1 MITKNTDSDS
11 NNNSVCSRKKYI
23 TGSVCLLGTLLL
35 SWLVLFPYRGLKFLG
50 SYGNYLGKNPAIHVL
65 IVIAVFYYLYLI
77 LISPGRAAK
86 SADVSWRTIKGSFL
100 NIIGALLIAGA
111 ALELIPT
118 TYLTALLGEQ
128 AGIKAVFAGVSIG
141 TVMPACPFITY
152 PVIAVLYGA
161 GAGFAGTMAMLFGA
175 GLAFACTIS
184 ADIIHFDK
192 KIMSLRLVLSFLAAL
207 VAALLFYFSGINL

>member
-1 MITKNTDSDS
+1 MVTNKTDSAS
-11 NNNSVCSRKKYI
+11 NNNPAGKRRKHI
-23 TGSVCLLGTLLL
+23 IGFICLLGTLLL

-50 SYGNYLGKNPAIHVL
+50 PYRIYLGKNPAIHVL
-65 IVIAVFYYLYLI
+65 IAVAVFYYLYLI
-77 LISPGRAAK
+77 LTSPARAAK

-118 TYLTALLGEQ
+118 TYLTALLGDQ
-128 AGIKAVFAGVSIG
+128 AGIRAVFAGVSIG

-152 PVIAVLYGA
+152 PIIAVLYGG
-161 GAGFAGTMAMLFGA
+161 GAGFAGTMAMLFGS

-184 ADIIHFDK
+184 ADIIHFDT
-192 KIMSLRLVLSFLAAL
+192 KIMSLRLGLSFLAAL